1 MALPATRTRLSQRM
15 WIVLALLVFSVFIN
29 YIDRGNLSTAAPLLK
44 RELSLS
50 PKEMGVLL
58 SSFFWTYAA
67 FQIVSGWLVDRFNVN
82 WVIAGGF
89 FLWSAATAG
98 TGLVTG
104 FGALLI
110 LRMILG
116 MGESVAYPAYSKI
129 LAGNLPEY
137 HRGLANA
144 LIDAGSKCGPALG
157 TLLGGMLMARFGW
170 RPFFIVLGCVSML
183 WLPPWFRWMPRGE
196 SLAAKCAS
204 EAPGIGE
211 ILGHG
216 AAWATFGGL
225 FCANYFWYFLLTWL
239 PSYLVDERH
248 FSMDT
253 MATVGAS
260 AYFVMASATTISG
273 WISDRWIARGASP
286 TRVRKTFTGIGLTFS
301 TVIVAVS
308 VVSDQKKAMALL
320 MAACIS
326 FGVFT
331 SNHWAITQTLAGP
344 LAASKWTGLQN
355 CVGNMAGVVAP
366 WLTGWVVNETGQ
378 FYWAFVVAAGVV
390 LTGAV
395 IYGIVIRR
403 VSPVNWRVR

>member
-1 MALPATRTRLSQRM
+1 
-15 WIVLALLVFSVFIN
+15 
-29 YIDRGNLSTAAPLLK
+29 
-44 RELSLS
+44 
-50 PKEMGVLL
+50 
-58 SSFFWTYAA
+58 
-67 FQIVSGWLVDRFNVN
+67 
-82 WVIAGGF
+82 
-89 FLWSAATAG
+89 
-98 TGLVTG
+98 
-104 FGALLI
+104 
-110 LRMILG
+110 MILG

-144 LIDAGSKCGPALG
+144 LIDAGSKCGPGLG

-196 SLAAKCAS
+196 SLAAKSAS

-211 ILGHG
+211 ILSHG

-273 WISDRWIARGASP
+273 WISDRWIAHGASP

-301 TVIVAVS
+301 TVILGVAVAAN
-308 VVSDQKKAMALL
+308 QNKAMALL

-344 LAASKWTGLQN
+344 LAAGKWTGLQN

-366 WLTGWVVNETGQ
+366 WLTGWVVNGTGQ

-395 IYGIVIRR
+395 IYGIVIRK
-403 VSPVNWRVR
+403 VAPVTWRNSAA